1 MPSVSF
7 FFVIFAPYLTSTL
20 AYGASPQNP
29 CWLVATAAPRNS
41 TRASILSVVASAS
54 YSATRTTA
62 YTSCTSVRRSVV
74 AASRPAASPASF
86 SRPTAASSA
95 SLPESPSF
103 ATAKTA
109 SLAAHPL
116 ARRFAVAFGQVPFE
130 AVLLRCMP
138 DSQGC

>member
-1 MPSVSF
+1 MNNSLAIPDYAVIAVFSATMSSLAGNFNAIASVMTNEL
-7 FFVIFAPYLTSTL
+7 YLRI
-20 AYGASPQNP
+20 ASA
-29 CWLVATAAPRNS
+29 VA
-41 TRASILSVVASAS
+41 LAS

-109 SLAAHPL
+109 SLAA
-116 ARRFAVAFGQVPFE
+116 A
-130 AVLLRCMP
+130 
-138 DSQGC
+138 